1 MTTRT
6 PQCEV
11 FWPFNSSSEFSGVPE
26 DSKFPL
32 LGMWASP
39 PHLAQSGVAIVKLA
53 IWLPTFFF
61 AITYILGVQMGHVSP
76 FQTSKFQELSNDI
89 RNFSIQWVLT
99 LQSPSK
105 DSRVHRNSNS
115 QNGSLLGSVR
125 VHSFTLS
132 FTPENM
138 RCDSQASLLACN
150 LVSPC
155 FGREPKVRVVTLRV
169 ILEFFLYCLLF
180 MTRVHISFK
189 MFNISLS
196 YDIKQ

>member
-39 PHLAQSGVAIVKLA
+39 PHLAQSGVATIKLA

-89 RNFSIQWVLT
+89 RNFSIQWMLT
-99 LQSPSK
+99 LEITLWRFKSP
-105 DSRVHRNSNS
+105 
-115 QNGSLLGSVR
+115 LG
-125 VHSFTLS
+125 FQL
-132 FTPENM
+132 
-138 RCDSQASLLACN
+138 
-150 LVSPC
+150 
-155 FGREPKVRVVTLRV
+155 PK
-169 ILEFFLYCLLF
+169 LEFTWECGG
-180 MTRVHISFK
+180 SFPHT
-189 MFNISLS
+189 FSEVWNVTFGFHSWLAP
-196 YDIKQ
+196 